1 MPSQTGAP
9 TSERVPLARATE
21 LADELVDLL
30 GSSCEQIHVCGS
42 IRRQAPTVGDID
54 IVAVP
59 KLAPVHDMFGTPTGN
74 LNVLNYRLD
83 DLCGEQVIRQ
93 GRRADGRLAGW
104 GPRLRCAVY
113 GGLRV
118 QVQSVEADCLGMWLV
133 IRTGPAD
140 YSHAFVTPSG
150 THCAIRDKHGVVT
163 DYRPGLLP
171 PGFSVERSPELG
183 GFRLH
188 RAYLFVPTPTEASVY
203 EALGREYLPPEKRKS
218 STP

>member
-1 MPSQTGAP
+1 MSVTD
-9 TSERVPLARATE
+9 TRIPLAKATE
-21 LADELVDLL
+21 LADELVGLL
-30 GSSCEQIHVCGS
+30 GSSCEQVHVCGS
-42 IRRQAPTVGDID
+42 IRRQRPTVGDID
-54 IVAVP
+54 LVCVP
-59 KLAPVHDMFGTPTGN
+59 KLAPVADMFGIPTGN

-93 GRRADGRLAGW
+93 GRGDDGKLVGW

-113 GGLRV
+113 GGMRV
-118 QVQSVEADCLGMWLV
+118 QVQQCEADNLGMWLV

-150 THCAIRDKHGVVT
+150 TSCAIRDSAGNVV

-171 PGFSVERSPELG
+171 PGFAVTRSPEHG

-203 EALGREYLPPEKRKS
+203 EALGREYLPPEARR
-218 STP
+218 